1 MDGQTDGHTGAW
13 TDGRMDAWVEG
24 WMDENC
30 GVV

>member
-13 TDGRMDAWVEG
+13 TDGRMDAWLEG
-24 WMDENC
+24 WMDEDC